1 MSERK
6 SGSAVFPCAAL
17 AGEGDRRKSPW
28 DRVGAGLFSLLFLCG
43 ITAQAE
49 AFEIESS
56 AARYADKHYQFE
68 FVALLDAP
76 VDRVEA
82 VLRDYERYPDL
93 DERILKAK
101 VLERPAD
108 YVIVLETIVRACFG
122 PFCRNVKRV
131 ERVEESPLEIAAITD
146 PSRSDVRSGETHTML
161 SASEGRTRVSYRTS
175 VSPDFWIPR
184 FVGRRWMLNTLE
196 DATTNLFMNVEM
208 KAQRA
213 DAGEEGGKDEGM

>member
-1 MSERK
+1 M
-6 SGSAVFPCAAL
+6 
-17 AGEGDRRKSPW
+17 
-28 DRVGAGLFSLLFLCG
+28 LFLCG